1 MTNINPYLNFDGK
14 TEEAMT
20 FYKSVFGGEFIG
32 GVMRWG
38 EVPGCDEGEMK
49 LSDEDKGKVMHM
61 ALPISQG
68 NVIMASDSL
77 KGMGPPLAVG
87 NNVTVAVGPDTRE
100 EADRLFEGLSAG
112 GNVQMPMAD
121 AFWGGCFGSFEDK
134 FGINWLINV
143 DTSREKKNES
153 S

>member
-14 TEEAMT
+14 AEEALT
-20 FYKSVFGGEFIG
+20 FYKSVFGGEFTG

-38 EVPGCDEGEMK
+38 EVPGCDEMK
-49 LSDEDKGKVMHM
+49 LSEEDKGKVMHM
-61 ALPISQG
+61 ALPISDG

-77 KGMGPPLAVG
+77 KGMGPPLTVG
-87 NNVTVAVGPDTRE
+87 NNVTIAIGPNTRE
-100 EADRLFEGLSAG
+100 EADRLFKGLSAG

-121 AFWGGCFGSFEDK
+121 AFWGGYFGSFEDK

-143 DTSREKKNES
+143 DTSKEK
-153 S
+153 